1 MRRGFMNFKLPLTC
15 LIEWLSPA
23 YALRKLEILFSD
35 CPMGCNAYCIQN
47 FGIRFTHIPMPPVTF
62 NEKGESQI
70 PDYSKTTV
78 RQKTADLT
86 SLTHFRILT
95 ILRNAEDIR
104 KREKR
109 LKDAMKDYKIHSEF
123 VKTILNNRTRN
134 RYYRTYFSDMLPE
147 DPKSAIPI
155 PMKKHC
161 IDNIPSLDCF
171 ISKIQSACR
180 KTKEALI
187 EHTKN
192 WKLIRRIPCWWMYD
206 YHPLGKDDE
215 NPKVWQVRKL
225 VWDFKA
231 SNQHEESIDERIQKN
246 RRAAK
251 IVAQTLSRHLR
262 SNFGE
267 DLQKLTFVCAPAS
280 CQETHE
286 LRYKYFS
293 ELLWKIVAQTLS
305 RHLRSNFGED
315 LQKLT
320 FVCAPA
326 SCQET
331 HELRY
336 KYFSEL
342 LCRETG
348 MENANEYIRIQKDG
362 QPKHTGGKQKARMF
376 VHPLH
381 IRDKFVLIFD
391 DIITRG
397 NTLDDFKA
405 ILEHHGADIR

>member
-109 LKDAMKDYKIHSEF
+109 LKDAMKEYKIHSEF

-180 KTKEALI
+180 KTKEALT

-231 SNQHEESIDERIQKN
+231 SNQHEESIDEKIQKN
-246 RRAAK
+246 RRAA
-251 IVAQTLSRHLR
+251 
-262 SNFGE
+262 
-267 DLQKLTFVCAPAS
+267 
-280 CQETHE
+280 
-286 LRYKYFS
+286 
-293 ELLWKIVAQTLS
+293 KIVAQTLS

-405 ILEHHGADIR
+405 ILEHHGAHVICACFIGRTVRKDIHFKNINSEILEHI